1 MKAFAGSQ
9 RASTGRA
16 IPGSAQWPGGRQRV
30 KRQGRIKGVKRQ
42 GRRQDRELI
51 GLRDVLLLPYHR
63 QSP

>member
-30 KRQGRIKGVKRQ
+30 KRQGRIKGVKR
-42 GRRQDRELI
+42 REEDKT